1 MENPL
6 TDQQTETAPKAPNG
20 AGKRLVAWLLFLI
33 VALLVAAGG
42 AGYQLGWPW
51 MSQQWQRFE
60 AVESDLAAIK
70 AQQAAPTPDIAALAT
85 AAAAASVQSSLAAM
99 DTDWQNALANLEARQ
114 VARGE
119 EVARLLAGR
128 MDRLEDQMDRL
139 LAVDR
144 RAWLGQEAIFL
155 MRLASQRL
163 LVARDIDSAQ
173 ALLEQADGLL
183 GDTGEPKFE
192 RVRLAIARDRASLT
206 AVPRV
211 DQVGLYAQLSALIDQ
226 VDQLQLQFEAQ
237 RSSVAASEGEAAW
250 WQQPSAGWEAALN
263 QLSDHLIVRRR
274 SDEIAQLMTP
284 QWAALARQNGRML
297 LEQAQI
303 AMLTANQTLFEQSLG
318 RAARFVALFAE
329 QDAERVEGLMSD
341 IRLLQGR
348 NIAPVLPDLI
358 EARSLLD
365 KQIDV
370 LDDEVS
376 TE

>member
-1 MENPL
+1 
-6 TDQQTETAPKAPNG
+6 
-20 AGKRLVAWLLFLI
+20 
-33 VALLVAAGG
+33 
-42 AGYQLGWPW
+42 
-51 MSQQWQRFE
+51 
-60 AVESDLAAIK
+60 
-70 AQQAAPTPDIAALAT
+70 
-85 AAAAASVQSSLAAM
+85 
-99 DTDWQNALANLEARQ
+99 
-114 VARGE
+114 
-119 EVARLLAGR
+119 

-183 GDTGEPKFE
+183 RDTGEPKFE
-192 RVRLAIARDRASLT
+192 GVRLAIARDRASLA
-206 AVPRV
+206 AVPKV
-211 DQVGLYAQLSALIDQ
+211 DHVGLYAQLSALIDQ

-237 RSSVAASEGEAAW
+237 RASSPASEGEAAW

-263 QLSDHLIVRRR
+263 QLSDHLIVRRQ

-341 IRLLQGR
+341 IRLLQDR
-348 NIAPVLPDLI
+348 NIAPMLPDLI

-376 TE
+376 TG